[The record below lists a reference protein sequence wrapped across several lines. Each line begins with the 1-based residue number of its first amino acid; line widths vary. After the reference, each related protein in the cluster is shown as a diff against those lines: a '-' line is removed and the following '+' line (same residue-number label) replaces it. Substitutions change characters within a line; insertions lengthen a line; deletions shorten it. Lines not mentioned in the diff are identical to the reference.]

1 MARTKREGAAAAK
14 AKKRAAGKKE
24 TDGSRGVPTENSQMR
39 AKIQQKIQSDAHEKP
54 KVARGRQAAQ
64 RKVCELPRTPQYSP
78 IVVRQLF
85 ASPSTEANVSY
96 EAYDFVE
103 SP

>member
-1 MARTKREGAAAAK
+1 MKREGAAAKK
-14 AKKRAAGKKE
+14 AKKRATAKKE
-24 TDGSRGVPTENSQMR
+24 TDVTRGVPTEISQIR
-39 AKIQQKIQSDAHEKP
+39 PKNQGSKQSNAHEKP
-54 KVARGRQAAQ
+54 KVGRARQAAQ

-78 IVVRQLF
+78 ILVRQLF

-96 EAYDFVE
+96 EVYDFVE